1 MGGRL
6 DDSGRT
12 KGGVE
17 IEPMLRKGL
26 SPALVLI
33 FLLSVFLVPGYAG
46 AAEKKQKHPPVVK
59 QAPAP
64 SPVVINDINV
74 EDYYRTAEEELKKG
88 KADEADRIFQSI
100 YDYTRDGLA
109 LMKCVKAAYEKA
121 LSGQGVEQG
130 QREDLYLKLQ
140 RINTLATLYTR
151 IKGDSAYQIG
161 AISAKKGNTE
171 RARKYLLEVCQNAPF
186 SLDPASQWMKSKN
199 LLLTLSNL
207 EGEF

>member
-1 MGGRL
+1 VG
-6 DDSGRT
+6 
-12 KGGVE
+12 
-17 IEPMLRKGL
+17 
-26 SPALVLI
+26 
-33 FLLSVFLVPGYAG
+33 PGHAG
-46 AAEKKQKHPPVVK
+46 AAEKRQKRPPVVK

-64 SPVVINDINV
+64 SPVVINDINL
-74 EDYYRTAEEELKKG
+74 EDYYRTAEEQLKKG
-88 KADEADRIFQSI
+88 KPDEADRIFQSI

-121 LSGQGVEQG
+121 LSGQGIEQS

>member
-1 MGGRL
+1 MR
-6 DDSGRT
+6 
-12 KGGVE
+12 
-17 IEPMLRKGL
+17 RKGVFR
-26 SPALVLI
+26 ALVLI
-33 FLLSVFLVPGYAG
+33 LLVSMVVGPGYVG
-46 AAEKKQKHPPVVK
+46 AAEKRQKRPPVVK

-64 SPVVINDINV
+64 LPVVINDINL
-74 EDYYRTAEEELKKG
+74 EDYYRNAEEQLKKG
-88 KADEADRIFQSI
+88 KTDEADRIFQSI

-121 LSGQGVEQG
+121 LSGQGVEQS

-140 RINTLATLYTR
+140 RINTLAALYTR

-161 AISAKKGNTE
+161 VISAKKGNAE
-171 RARKYLLEVCQNAPF
+171 RARKYLLEVCQNSPF

-207 EGEF
+207 DGEF